1 MSLHREIYDQHLR
14 KAGASDMTLW
24 QDRSNWKL
32 YVAEVWFESFAALDN
47 WEAYFKTEEGKDI
60 GARVNAAAQII
71 EDVEKIKQDKKLL
84 PQINTYCRNCDYL
97 EICPKQDEIKEL
109 IQQDQLP
116 R

>member
-1 MSLHREIYDQHLR
+1 MAVVERYFWEPIDLEKFLGLHREIYDQRLR

-71 EDVEKIKQDKKLL
+71 ERLQYTSV
-84 PQINTYCRNCDYL
+84 DY
-97 EICPKQDEIKEL
+97 
-109 IQQDQLP
+109 
-116 R
+116 